1 PTLTSLCLPTQAI
14 LAVLATSVLGHGV
27 VQRPA
32 PRVSGPK
39 QKELCGTAVTNQLQS
54 DAASPIENALK
65 VADADYKCNL
75 FLCRGYQYEDNK
87 DNVRAIIGGE
97 ILLFHIDLVAGH
109 RPGHANIS
117 VVDLAKN
124 TVIGEPLVTW
134 DDWPTTNPDP
144 RADTE
149 FNVTFPDTLSSTCN
163 VGGKCAIQWFWY
175 AETNK
180 QTYESCIDFYVE
192 P

>member
-1 PTLTSLCLPTQAI
+1 MLFTHAI
-14 LAVLATSVLGHGV
+14 FAALATGVFGHGV
-27 VQRPA
+27 VQDPE

-39 QKELCGTAVTNQLQS
+39 QQELCGTAVTDQLES
-54 DAASPIENALK
+54 DTAGPIENAIK

-75 FLCRGYQYEDNK
+75 FLCRGYQYEDNE
-87 DNVRAIIGGE
+87 DNVRAVTTGE
-97 ILLFHIDLVAGH
+97 VIPFHIDLVAGH

-117 VVDLAKN
+117 VIDLANN
-124 TVIGEPLVTW
+124 TVLGEPLITW

-144 RADTE
+144 LADNSAD
-149 FNVTFPDTLSSTCN
+149 FNVTIPDNLASLCD

-192 P
+192 A